1 MSFYYNFCGDNEFG
15 SGCVFTYL
23 GTNLFVSIYLAIFGE
38 NFSLTFSE
46 SQHKGL
52 ISLLLL

>member
-23 GTNLFVSIYLAIFGE
+23 GTNLFVSIYLAVFGE